1 MTTSLF
7 LNSRG
12 AWRHYP
18 WVALLAACLMWTAVP
33 GALAAPLPG
42 GTGAVAQIDGVNNA
56 AGSMW
61 AMFTGPLLGVMGLIV
76 LIGALVGGASSG
88 TGNRGGGAIAGG
100 VAGLALAALVSY
112 MPAIV
117 TTMYTAAGAQ
127 GAPLSGLLPQMMT
140 APMNLLDPGTVAV
153 LTGVWAWT
161 RRK

>member
-1 MTTSLF
+1 MKTSLF
-7 LNSRG
+7 LGSRG
-12 AWRHYP
+12 TWRHYP
-18 WVALLAACLMWTAVP
+18 WVALLAACLMWTVVP
-33 GALAAPLPG
+33 SALAAPLPG
-42 GTGAVAQIDGVNNA
+42 GTGTVAQIDGVNNA

-117 TTMYTAAGAQ
+117 TTMYTASGAQ
-127 GAPLSGLLPQMMT
+127 GAALSGLWPQMMT
-140 APMNLLDPGTVAV
+140 APVNLLDPGTMTV
-153 LTGVWAWT
+153 LAGVWAWT